1 MSNHSNEKIAA
12 SVITYNRKQLL
23 GECLE
28 TLLNQTYPLDA
39 IYIIDNASTD
49 GTAEYLVDKGFIYNP
64 LYPDKKPLTEV
75 RKIQLPPFPD
85 KNVEIH
91 YVRMHKNTGG
101 AGGFQEGVK
110 RAYETGFDWIWLMDD
125 DAEPTSK
132 CLEILLKEIF
142 GNKLMAVCPLIVG
155 ISPTG
160 EEKIQFYHHKL
171 IRKSLFLREKW
182 LRSSDKVL
190 NKGIVRLDANA
201 FVGPLIH
208 RNVISGI
215 GFPDMDYFIVG
226 DDTEYTYRIS
236 KKYSLYLIPEAVIKH
251 KDENVLTKFG
261 RIPLS
266 IYWKQYYRIR
276 NIIFFE
282 SKHNS
287 KYTALLMGS
296 YIIVRKS
303 LGIILHKEE
312 KKVYRLKVV
321 FRGVVDGFKGLMG
334 RNDEMLPR
342 KE

>member
-1 MSNHSNEKIAA
+1 MSIHSNEKIAA

-23 GECLE
+23 GECLDA
-28 TLLNQTYPLDA
+28 LLNQTYSLDA

-49 GTAEYLVDKGFIYNP
+49 GTAEYLVDKGFIYKP
-64 LYPDKKPLTEV
+64 LYPGKKPLTEV

-85 KNVEIH
+85 KTIEI
-91 YVRMHKNTGG
+91 YYIRMHENTGG

-110 RAYETGFDWIWLMDD
+110 RSYVSGFDWIWLMDD
-125 DAEPTSK
+125 DAEPKSN
-132 CLEILLKEIF
+132 CLKILLKEIYR
-142 GNKLMAVCPLIVG
+142 NKFMAVCPLILG

-160 EEKIQFYHHKL
+160 EEEIQFYHHKF

-182 LRSSDKVL
+182 LKWTDDVL
-190 NKGIVRLDANA
+190 NKGTVRLDANT

-215 GFPDMDYFIVG
+215 GFPDKAYFIVA

-276 NIIFFE
+276 NIIYFE
-282 SKHNS
+282 SKYNS
-287 KYTALLMGS
+287 RFTAFLMGL
-296 YIIVRKS
+296 YIITRKS
-303 LGIILHKEE
+303 LGIILHKEQ
-312 KKVYRLKVV
+312 KKVYRLKIV
-321 FRGVVDGFKGLMG
+321 FRGVIDGLKGRMG
-334 RNDEMLPR
+334 RNEKMLPH